1 MTTQFD
7 GALPENRPLLQK
19 IGWTA
24 LTGFVA
30 FSGSA
35 LFDTLLNISI
45 AEQLVLT
52 FVTGGVTLLVQY
64 LADFEKQL
72 RLTQRQHRE
81 ILAHLNLT
89 INQGFASVSE
99 ATSLMEDIERSALAK
114 DSVKRAIRVAGLF
127 TGSTGAL
134 ARAVADSEV
143 ERLAETL
150 QALANGHELFYEGED
165 RELLLALTR
174 KSTTSIMATSWATMS
189 PHGMGFEAGFW
200 LNDLGGRYLM
210 LQRMAL
216 RRGVNIKR
224 VFIYETPELIESE
237 AIQRILSMQMSAG
250 IEVRIVGGGLV
261 SPDGSIADFIV
272 FDEQISYETTPVT
285 RGETATAPWLLTTRL
300 VMDEETVRNR
310 LLRYH
315 ELWDQA
321 SQPGSN
327 RPRQ

>member
-7 GALPENRPLLQK
+7 GAVPESSSLLQK

-24 LTGFVA
+24 LAGFVA

-35 LFDTLLNISI
+35 LFDQVLNISM
-45 AEQLVLT
+45 ADQLILT

-64 LADFEKQL
+64 LADFERQL
-72 RLTQRQHRE
+72 RLTQRQHRDV
-81 ILAHLNLT
+81 LSHLSGV
-89 INQGFASVSE
+89 ISQGFAGVNE
-99 ATSLMEDIERSALAK
+99 ATALLDDIERSALTK
-114 DSVKRAIRVAGLF
+114 DSVKGAIRTAGLF
-127 TGSTGAL
+127 TVSTGAL

-143 ERLAETL
+143 ERLSETL

-174 KSTTSIMATSWATMS
+174 KCTKSIMATSWATKS

-216 RRGVNIKR
+216 RRGVSIKR
-224 VFIYETPELIESE
+224 VFIYETPDLIESE
-237 AIQRILSMQMSAG
+237 AIQRILAMQQSAG
-250 IEVRIVGGGLV
+250 IEVRTVAGGLV

-285 RGETATAPWLLTTRL
+285 RGETSTAPWLLTTRL
-300 VMDEETVRNR
+300 VMEEETVRSR
-310 LLRYH
+310 VVRYH
-315 ELWDQA
+315 ELWEQA
-321 SQPGSN
+321 AQPG
-327 RPRQ
+327 R

>member
-7 GALPENRPLLQK
+7 GTVPESSPLVQK

-35 LFDTLLNISI
+35 LFDQVLNISI

-64 LADFEKQL
+64 LADFERQL
-72 RLTQRQHRE
+72 RLTQRQHRD
-81 ILAHLNLT
+81 ILSHLNVA
-89 INQGFASVSE
+89 IDQGFANVNE
-99 ATSLMEDIERSALAK
+99 ATALMDDIERSTLAK
-114 DSVKRAIRVAGLF
+114 DSVKRAIRAAGLF
-127 TGSTGAL
+127 TGTTGTL

-143 ERLAETL
+143 ERLSETL

-174 KSTTSIMATSWATMS
+174 KSTKSIMATSWATMS

-224 VFIYETPELIESE
+224 VFIYETAELIESE
-237 AIQRILSMQMSAG
+237 PIQRILAMQMSAG
-250 IEVRIVGGGLV
+250 IEVRTVGGGMV
-261 SPDGSIADFIV
+261 SSDGSIADFIV
-272 FDEQISYETTPVT
+272 FDDQISYETTPVT
-285 RGETATAPWLLTTRL
+285 RGETSTAPWLLTTRL
-300 VMDEETVRNR
+300 VLEEEAVRTR
-310 LLRYH
+310 ILRYH
-315 ELWDQA
+315 ELWEAA
-321 SQPGSN
+321 SVP
-327 RPRQ
+327 